1 MKVYIV
7 LVEKYQTNNAD
18 QGCYIA
24 GVYLTKK
31 EAEKEAMLTGKW
43 YEDSLGVKRVIV
55 DGEPF
60 GAEFTSDFNEDC
72 WDVWISIEPWT
83 VRTA

>member
-7 LVEKYQTNNAD
+7 LVEKYQTNTVD

-24 GVYLTKK
+24 GVYTNKKDAQHEAHLT
-31 EAEKEAMLTGKW
+31 AEW
-43 YEDSLGVKRVIV
+43 YEERKVKRIII
-55 DGEPF
+55 DGDPF
-60 GAEFTSDFNEDC
+60 SGDFTADFNEDC

-83 VRTA
+83 VRTS